1 MLPWRRPGLV
11 LRLVGVLA
19 LSEMLRSAF
28 FVGFFPLFA
37 QGKLGLGASWI
48 GLVTSV
54 HYFTD
59 AFAKSAGGWLS
70 ERLRLGSVLLAAGAV
85 AFFAVVFLPRGPL
98 VWMILLAAAWG
109 VFISP
114 LWPAILTF
122 VSRDSREGFEA
133 RGVTSATVLVGPLL
147 GLAMLATGYL
157 ARQSLELAYQGILT
171 LAGILLLLSLS
182 LAGIQSPAPRPSRE
196 AYDWRKLVML
206 LPAAFVQTLS
216 TGVLAPVL
224 FLYIARVNLSLPR
237 LAFLIAVGAG
247 AALFVFWRSAKR
259 ADEGEPRKLL
269 VPGLFLAALGFTLV
283 GVLPLA
289 FGPVLWTLALTG
301 ALIGVGFGLFFP
313 GWNGLVVKSL
323 PDADRAAAWGVIMT
337 FEALGYAVG
346 PAIGGVTWD
355 LLGPWGPFATGG
367 MLMALVGGYYLWQ
380 LGKRS

>member
-1 MLPWRRPGLV
+1 VLPWRRPGLV

-19 LSEMLRSAF
+19 LTEMLRSAF

-37 QGKLGLGASWI
+37 QGRLGLGASLV

-70 ERLRLGSVLLAAGAV
+70 ERLRLGAVLLASGTTALLAV
-85 AFFAVVFLPRGPL
+85 LVLPHGSL
-98 VWMILLAAAWG
+98 LGMILLAAAWG
-109 VFISP
+109 VFTSP
-114 LWPAILTF
+114 LWPATLTF

-133 RGVTSATVLVGPLL
+133 RGVTSATALIGPLL

-157 ARQSLELAYQGILT
+157 AQSSPELAYRAV
-171 LAGILLLLSLS
+171 LALAVLLFALSLS
-182 LAGIQSPAPRPSRE
+182 LVTLRSPAPRPSKKP
-196 AYDWRKLVML
+196 YDWRKLYAL

-224 FLYIARVNLSLPR
+224 FLFVARVNLTLPR
-237 LAFLIAVGAG
+237 LAFLIAAGAG
-247 AALFVFWRSAKR
+247 AALLVFGRAARR
-259 ADEGEPRKLL
+259 ADEGEPRRLL

-283 GVLPLA
+283 GVLPLL
-289 FGPVLWTLALTG
+289 FGPAFWALGLAGVLVGT
-301 ALIGVGFGLFFP
+301 GFGLFFP

-337 FEALGYAVG
+337 LEALGYAIG

-380 LGKRS
+380 LGKQP